1 MKRSEKEMKEILKQ
15 DIHISDVVETRI
27 QETYKQLEKK
37 NSRRRGRSVQRI
49 AAAIAVTCLFVPGV
63 VYASS
68 KTEFFQAMFGNETRE
83 SNGVLK
89 REVDTGKEGKDAK
102 VTVTLPSREYV
113 PVDEEQAQ
121 KAVGDYVS
129 EEPIVK
135 KIGSHTLTINS
146 FVYDRNGAMMYFTL
160 EGEGGVTALAGDK
173 ETNLTKGA
181 YFTDDAD
188 FFFNCE
194 TKNGAFAGENTY
206 IDMKKSTDDKLYC
219 YSYILWSEPLKDGD
233 VPELMIETYPCTRK
247 ELTEKTKTETER
259 IRLTDK
265 DPVPVKK
272 IDMGEKGYAEYSP
285 IALSVDMAK
294 GMGLSEEEAADPYYL
309 ESIEVV
315 YKDKESYVVSDKK
328 NNVENSSY
336 QLGTG
341 TYYKTVFNRL
351 VDVDEIEKIIVNGVE
366 FAVK

>member
-1 MKRSEKEMKEILKQ
+1 MKKSEKEMKEIFNR
-15 DIHISDVVETRI
+15 DIQISDVVEMRI
-27 QETYKQLEKK
+27 QETYKQLRRKP
-37 NSRRRGRSVQRI
+37 SRRRTRSVQRA
-49 AAAIAVTCLFVPGV
+49 AAAIAVVCLFVPGV

-68 KTEFFQAMFGNETRE
+68 RAEFFQAMFGNETRE
-83 SNGVLK
+83 SNGVLE
-89 REVDTGKEGKDAK
+89 REVDTGKKGKDAK

-121 KAVGDYVS
+121 KAIGAYVS
-129 EEPIVK
+129 EEPIVR
-135 KIGSHTLTINS
+135 KIGSHTLTISS

-160 EGEGGVTALAGDK
+160 EREGGVTALAGDE

-181 YFTDDAD
+181 YFTDDTD
-188 FFFNCE
+188 FYFSCE

-219 YSYILWSEPLKDGD
+219 YSYILWNEPLKDGD
-233 VPELMIETYPCTRK
+233 VPELMLQTFPCARR

-265 DPVPVKK
+265 EPVPVKK

-285 IALSVDMAK
+285 ITLSVDMAK
-294 GMGLSEEEAADPYYL
+294 GMGLSKEEAEDPYYL
-309 ESIEVV
+309 ESIEIV
-315 YKDKESYVVSDKK
+315 YKDKESYVVCDKEK
-328 NNVENSSY
+328 NAENSSY
-336 QLGTG
+336 QLGAG

-351 VDVDEIEKIIVNGVE
+351 VDVDEIEKIMVNGVE
-366 FAVK
+366 FGVK